1 MTFNPWEKDSKL
13 NHNIVCKI
21 KACIE
26 NFYQNYGFDTMK
38 HRVE

>member
-13 NHNIVCKI
+13 YYNIMCKI

-26 NFYQNYGFDTMK
+26 KIYQNYGFDTMK